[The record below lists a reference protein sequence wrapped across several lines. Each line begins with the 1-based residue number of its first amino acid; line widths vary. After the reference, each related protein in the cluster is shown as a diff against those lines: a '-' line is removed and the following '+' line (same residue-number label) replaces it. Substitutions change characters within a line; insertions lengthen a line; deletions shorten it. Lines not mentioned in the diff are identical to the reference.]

1 MRRRLF
7 LAGSTA
13 ALAATPYRYF
23 LTGSAEDAHRSV
35 SAGFVLMGGGKDVD
49 RAFEW
54 LIRKSGGGDIVVIRA
69 SGAEGYNSYIAG
81 LGTVDS
87 VESLVIATPEAA
99 RHPFVLERIR
109 RAEALFIAGGDQWN
123 YFHIWGASPVRAA
136 VQELIDRGVPVGGTS
151 AGLAVLGQFVF
162 TAEKDTVTSAQA
174 LADPYHERVTVGDEF
189 VHIPALAGVITDSH
203 FVKRDRM
210 GRLLV
215 FLARILQDGR
225 AKEARAIAIDE
236 RTAALVEPDGSVAIA
251 GEGPVYFL
259 RATAPPGVCRAGGPL
274 SFSGVEVYRATAGC
288 AFDLKRWAGRGGTAY
303 RLSVKG
309 GMVTSS
315 AGAIY

>member
-1 MRRRLF
+1 MF
-7 LAGSTA
+7 LAGCSA
-13 ALAATPYRYF
+13 ALAQTPSTYF
-23 LTGSAEDAHRSV
+23 LTGSAADARAATSP
-35 SAGFVLMGGGKDVD
+35 GYVLMGGGKDVD
-49 RAFEW
+49 SAFEW

-69 SGAEGYNSYIAG
+69 SGADGYNPYING
-81 LGTVDS
+81 LGHVDS

-99 RHPFVLERIR
+99 RDPFVLDRIR
-109 RAEALFIAGGDQWN
+109 KAEALFIAGGDQWN
-123 YFHIWGASPVRAA
+123 YVRVWGASPVRAA

-162 TAEKDTVTSAQA
+162 TAEKDTVTSEQA
-174 LADPYHERVTVGDEF
+174 LANPYHERVTVGDEF

-236 RTAALVEPDGSVAIA
+236 RTAASVEPSGQATIVGD
-251 GEGPVYFL
+251 GPVYFV
-259 RATAPPGVCRAGGPL
+259 RAASRPEVCKAGVPLTFGAIEVDRMKAGG
-274 SFSGVEVYRATAGC
+274 
-288 AFDLKRWAGRGGTAY
+288 AFDLKKWSGPGATHY
-303 RLSVKG
+303 QLSVKNG
-309 GMVTSS
+309 VVTSS
-315 AGAIY
+315 TGEIY